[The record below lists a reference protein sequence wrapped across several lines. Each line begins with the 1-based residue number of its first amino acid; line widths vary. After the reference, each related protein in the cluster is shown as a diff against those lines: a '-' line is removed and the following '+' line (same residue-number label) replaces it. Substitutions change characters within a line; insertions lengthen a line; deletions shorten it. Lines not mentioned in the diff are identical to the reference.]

1 MENKTLLNFM
11 KERQELNKLIM
22 KYADINIKRIFAVD
36 SKTYTDGV
44 ISAKVK
50 ELIGLVA
57 SFVLMC
63 DDCVKYH
70 LIQCRK
76 HNVTDEEL
84 TEALSIG
91 LLIGG
96 SITIPHLR
104 RAFKDWDNLKKRN
117 KDEVIL

>member
-1 MENKTLLNFM
+1 MENKTLLNFI
-11 KERQELNKLIM
+11 KERQELNKLVM
-22 KYADINIKRIFAVD
+22 EYADINIKRIFAVD
-36 SKTYTDGV
+36 AKTYIDG
-44 ISAKVK
+44 ALPARMK

-57 SFVLMC
+57 SFVLRC

-76 HNVTDEEL
+76 HNITDEEL

-104 RAFKDWDNLKKRN
+104 RAFKDWNSLKKRN
-117 KDEVIL
+117 KDRVIL

>member
-1 MENKTLLNFM
+1 MENKTLLNFI
-11 KERQELNKLIM
+11 KERQELNKLVM
-22 KYADINIKRIFAVD
+22 EYADINIKRIFAVD
-36 SKTYTDGV
+36 AKTYIDG
-44 ISAKVK
+44 ALPARMK

-57 SFVLMC
+57 SFVLRC

-76 HNVTDEEL
+76 HNITDEEL

-104 RAFKDWDNLKKRN
+104 RAFKDWNSLKKRN
-117 KDEVIL
+117 KDKVIL